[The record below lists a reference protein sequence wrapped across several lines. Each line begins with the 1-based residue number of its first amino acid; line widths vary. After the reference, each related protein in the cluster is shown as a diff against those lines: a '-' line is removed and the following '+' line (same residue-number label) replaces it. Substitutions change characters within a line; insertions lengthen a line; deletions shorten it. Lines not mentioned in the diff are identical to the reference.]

1 MKVSQTTAR
10 TVTPII
16 RAMTQAGTLPRSEAN
31 TLCNLIREASQPA
44 KAAPI
49 VQQKPRMVSA
59 AHMAAALG
67 VCTKTILRMREN
79 GQLKGKRITGSAK
92 SLRFSEDEI
101 QHLINTEGFNHES

>member
-79 GQLKGKRITGSAK
+79 GQLKGVNLTGSHK
-92 SLRFSEDEI
+92 SLRFPESELERF
-101 QHLINTEGFNHES
+101 LNGAE